1 MKVAAMVEEVE
12 EEGEVRMVVTYM
24 LQLLLLFL
32 HHKLVTEPLNLGHK
46 GEGVGHGGGGE
57 GGGGGGDG
65 GHLDAPASAVLLLLF
80 LHHQLVTE
88 PLDLGHKSEGG
99 GHGGGGGGGGGGRGV
114 DGGHLDAPAPAPLP
128 PPPSRYGAPRP
139 GTQG

>member
-1 MKVAAMVEEVE
+1 M
-12 EEGEVRMVVTYM
+12 
-24 LQLLLLFL
+24 
-32 HHKLVTEPLNLGHK
+32 
-46 GEGVGHGGGGE
+46 
-57 GGGGGGDG
+57 
-65 GHLDAPASAVLLLLF
+65 LLLLF
-80 LHHQLVTE
+80 LHHQLITE
-88 PLDLGHKSEGG
+88 PLDLGHKREGG